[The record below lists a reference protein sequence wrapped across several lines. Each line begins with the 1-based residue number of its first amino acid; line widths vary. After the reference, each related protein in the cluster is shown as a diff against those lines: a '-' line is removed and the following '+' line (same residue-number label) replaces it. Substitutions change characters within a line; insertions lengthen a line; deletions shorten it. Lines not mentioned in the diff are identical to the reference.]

1 MEFNEK
7 LVQLRTQKGLTQE
20 QLAEKVCVSRVA
32 VSKWESGRGYPNL
45 DSLKK
50 LAKVFE
56 VSIDQ
61 LLSADQLFDIAEV
74 QTENTNRSLR
84 TLIFGM
90 ADCLTLLLCILP
102 LFANRSNG
110 TIKNVSLL
118 QFTEGP
124 LFLRILFPIIVGSSG
139 LLGITELAL
148 QNVWCPWKQ
157 KGELLAS
164 GVLSSLGIV
173 IFCLT
178 NQPYPSV
185 FLFALFLVK
194 VFSALKVHS

>member
-50 LAKVFE
+50 LAKIFA

-74 QTENTNRSLR
+74 QTENTTRSLR

-110 TIKNVSLL
+110 TITIVPLVH
-118 QFTEGP
+118 FTEGP
-124 LFLRILFPIIVGSSG
+124 LFSRLLFPIVVGTSG
-139 LLGITELAL
+139 LLGIAELAL
-148 QNVWCPWKQ
+148 QKE
-157 KGELLAS
+157 ELLAS
-164 GVLSSLGIV
+164 CILSSLGIV
-173 IFCLT
+173 LFCLT
-178 NQPYPSV
+178 NQPYPCV
-185 FLFALFLVK
+185 FFFALFLVK
-194 VFSALKVHS
+194 VFSALKVRS